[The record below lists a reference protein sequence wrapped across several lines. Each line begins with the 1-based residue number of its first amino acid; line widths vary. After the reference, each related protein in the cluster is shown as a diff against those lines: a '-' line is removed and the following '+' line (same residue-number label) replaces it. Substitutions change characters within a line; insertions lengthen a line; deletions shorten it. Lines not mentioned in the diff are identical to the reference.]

1 MNIFEIPKVV
11 DTRELD
17 RQFDSIYHQQVFLQ
31 KQALYRAEQ
40 IRKDVDMLAG
50 ISVNGITIGAFYIV
64 AGIIFQKIYDITG
77 GTPLF

>member
-1 MNIFEIPKVV
+1 MNIFEIPKV

-17 RQFDSIYHQQVFLQ
+17 RQFDNAYHQQLFLQ
-31 KQALYRAEQ
+31 KQAQYRIQQ

-50 ISVNGITIGAFYIV
+50 ISVNGITLGAFYIV

>member
-1 MNIFEIPKVV
+1 MNIFEIPKI

-17 RQFDSIYHQQVFLQ
+17 RQFDNAYHQQLFLQ
-31 KQALYRAEQ
+31 KQAEHRALQ

-50 ISVNGITIGAFYIV
+50 ISVNGITLGAFYVV
-64 AGIIFQKIYDITG
+64 AGMIFQKIYDITG